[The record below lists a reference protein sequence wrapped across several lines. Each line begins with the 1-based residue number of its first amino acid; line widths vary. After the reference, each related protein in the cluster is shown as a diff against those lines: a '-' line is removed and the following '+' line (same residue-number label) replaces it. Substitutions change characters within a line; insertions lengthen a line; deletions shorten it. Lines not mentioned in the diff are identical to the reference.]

1 MNDIIYID
9 DTVTKDSP
17 DGKKVK
23 NIVGSKKY
31 SLTFINK
38 KADIDELLASDLNM
52 LKLVLLDLDL
62 SKMKADAESILKALV
77 KKKVKVII
85 LSGLPKT
92 SDVRKKK
99 GCSVYQQ
106 ALPDMSRLYNKGALA
121 YIYKEELDDRE
132 DFVANI
138 INNTITDQ
146 GNSQYTLLVNDHLP
160 SFQII
165 DNEGNSI
172 AEKKVK
178 VTAKWKSNL
187 EYSTTA
193 WDVVMRILFEMGKTN
208 VTEIAINNVYDQ
220 SLHDI
225 RSKKDGLKLMPSD
238 FHKILGVLNNDIRDK
253 ADGRI
258 VGRLLQG
265 GGHGDGSGIYRA
277 NIGRV
282 DLKNRK
288 GEPVE
293 PNWKETIEKRL
304 AYLESELNSIK
315 KKLPSK

>member
-9 DTVTKDSP
+9 DTVTKDTP

-23 NIVGSKKY
+23 NIVESKKY

-38 KADIDELLASDLNM
+38 KAEIDELLASDPSDLNM

-62 SKMKADAESILKALV
+62 SKMKVDAESILTALV

-92 SDVRKKK
+92 SEMRKGK
-99 GCSVYQQ
+99 GCSEYQQ
-106 ALPDMSRLYNKGALA
+106 ALPDMNRLYNKGALA

-132 DFVANI
+132 AFVANI
-138 INNTITDQ
+138 IDHTIKDP
-146 GNSQYTLLVNDHLP
+146 GNSGFTLVLDNNVP

-165 DNEGNSI
+165 NDKGNTI
-172 AEKKVK
+172 AEKNLSVN
-178 VTAKWKSNL
+178 ANWKSDL
-187 EYSTTA
+187 EYSTTS
-193 WDVVMRILFEMGKTN
+193 WDVLMRMLFEMGRGNIK
-208 VTEIAINNVYDQ
+208 EIGIGNIYNQ
-220 SLHDI
+220 SLRNI
-225 RSKKDGLKLMPSD
+225 RSKKLMPDD
-238 FHKILGVLNNDIRDK
+238 FPKILGLLNNDIRDK

-265 GGHGDGSGIYRA
+265 GGHGDRSGIYRA

-282 DLKNRK
+282 ELKKRK
-288 GEPVE
+288 EEPVE